1 MSLSWYRTGKAAVT
15 QNSNIVRFTAANITT
30 APNKPVVGDAF
41 LINNGTKLYEIIAI
55 GSDTTGEYIRLDKIY
70 AESTA
75 VNSDY
80 AIIRFASGTQ
90 NAKLVA
96 MASAAINQKQISL
109 DDMYEWYTTTADT
122 VDFLGV
128 DGVPVTVKSYFKLAS
143 ETGDVANNSG
153 AVTTVSTNIEAVKAV
168 SADMPAIKDIYDN
181 GGVQILMRDPRRKA
195 VEDASGGRNTV
206 IYDAQGNSNV
216 MVVVPRF
223 TYESLGLTD
232 LQLGTGTPTAF
243 LTNGAPRGEILIAK
257 YLASAGGTTCSVVGG
272 VQPLTGVNY
281 DQAKSR
287 CTGKGANW
295 HLMSMHEWAAIALWS
310 LANGTVPRGNT
321 NYGRAHD
328 KLFET
333 ARRADNGVPGDAS
346 GTGRTDTGKGP
357 TTWTHD
363 NTVHGIHD
371 LVGNIWEWQDQMM
384 LSEGQIKTT
393 IDNNPSVAEVDWVS
407 HPAFYDSTSAAG
419 GAPRLNSQVINRLG
433 AIGDS
438 ANAGNSA
445 TVDFKLLT
453 KDAAYTPS
461 ELMRRLLIETA
472 TANNL
477 QGRLYMRNFGQR
489 LPIRGGSWGSGVSAG
504 LGALNLVYSRSYSG
518 DGIGFRPAYFA

>member
-1 MSLSWYRTGKAAVT
+1 MAIATVNL
-15 QNSNIVRFTAANITT
+15 
-30 APNKPVVGDAF
+30 
-41 LINNGTKLYEIIAI
+41 GT
-55 GSDTTGEYIRLDKIY
+55 S
-70 AESTA
+70 
-75 VNSDY
+75 
-80 AIIRFASGTQ
+80 
-90 NAKLVA
+90 
-96 MASAAINQKQISL
+96 
-109 DDMYEWYTTTADT
+109 
-122 VDFLGV
+122 
-128 DGVPVTVKSYFKLAS
+128 P
-143 ETGDVANNSG
+143 SG
-153 AVTTVSTNIEAVKAV
+153 AGGDTARNLAEKFNANFSSPTHSASREVGTSNDNHVIDKA
-168 SADMPAIKDIYDN
+168 
-181 GGVQILMRDPRRKA
+181 GLQILIKDPRRQE
-195 VEDASGGRNTV
+195 VEALSGGRNTV
-206 IYDAQGNSNV
+206 IYDAQGNPNV

-243 LTNGAPRGEILIAK
+243 LTNGASRGEILIAK

-287 CTGKGANW
+287 CTNKGANW

-328 KLFET
+328 KLHET

-357 TTWTHD
+357 ATWTHD
-363 NTVHGIHD
+363 HTVHGIHD
-371 LVGNIWEWQDQMM
+371 LVGNIWEWQDQML

-393 IDNNPSVAEVDWVS
+393 LDNDPSVAEVNWVS
-407 HPAFYDSTSAAG
+407 HQAFYDSTSPTG

-477 QGRLYMRNFGQR
+477 QGRVYVRNFGQR
-489 LPIRGGSWGSGVSAG
+489 LPLRGGSWYSGVNAG
-504 LGALNLVYSRSYSG
+504 LGALSLSLPRSYSNI
-518 DGIGFRPAYFA
+518 DIGFRPAYFA

>member
-1 MSLSWYRTGKAAVT
+1 MAIATVNL
-15 QNSNIVRFTAANITT
+15 
-30 APNKPVVGDAF
+30 
-41 LINNGTKLYEIIAI
+41 GT
-55 GSDTTGEYIRLDKIY
+55 S
-70 AESTA
+70 
-75 VNSDY
+75 
-80 AIIRFASGTQ
+80 
-90 NAKLVA
+90 
-96 MASAAINQKQISL
+96 
-109 DDMYEWYTTTADT
+109 
-122 VDFLGV
+122 
-128 DGVPVTVKSYFKLAS
+128 P
-143 ETGDVANNSG
+143 SG
-153 AVTTVSTNIEAVKAV
+153 AGGDTARNLAEKFNANFSAPTHSASREVGTSNDNHVIDKA
-168 SADMPAIKDIYDN
+168 
-181 GGVQILMRDPRRKA
+181 GLQILIKDPRRQE
-195 VEDASGGRNTV
+195 VEALSGGRNTV
-206 IYDAQGNSNV
+206 IYDSQGNPNV

-243 LTNGAPRGEILIAK
+243 MTNGAPRGEILIAK

-272 VQPLTGVNY
+272 VQPLASVTY

-295 HLMSMHEWAAIALWS
+295 HLMSIHEWAAIALWS

-357 TTWTHD
+357 ATWTHD
-363 NTVHGIHD
+363 NTAHGIHD

-393 IDNNPSVAEVDWVS
+393 IDNNPSVAEADWVS
-407 HPAFYDSTSAAG
+407 HPVFYDSTSAAG

-445 TVDFKLLT
+445 SVEFKLLT
-453 KDAAYTPS
+453 KEGAYTPS

-477 QGRLYMRNFGQR
+477 QGRVYMRNFGQR
-489 LPIRGGSWGSGVSAG
+489 LPVRGGGWGYGVDAG
-504 LGALNLVYSRSYSG
+504 LGALGLNDSRSLSYSS
-518 DGIGFRPAYFA
+518 IGFRPAYFA

>member
-1 MSLSWYRTGKAAVT
+1 M
-15 QNSNIVRFTAANITT
+15 
-30 APNKPVVGDAF
+30 
-41 LINNGTKLYEIIAI
+41 
-55 GSDTTGEYIRLDKIY
+55 
-70 AESTA
+70 
-75 VNSDY
+75 
-80 AIIRFASGTQ
+80 
-90 NAKLVA
+90 
-96 MASAAINQKQISL
+96 
-109 DDMYEWYTTTADT
+109 
-122 VDFLGV
+122 
-128 DGVPVTVKSYFKLAS
+128 
-143 ETGDVANNSG
+143 
-153 AVTTVSTNIEAVKAV
+153 
-168 SADMPAIKDIYDN
+168 
-181 GGVQILMRDPRRKA
+181 
-195 VEDASGGRNTV
+195 
-206 IYDAQGNSNV
+206 
-216 MVVVPRF
+216 
-223 TYESLGLTD
+223 
-232 LQLGTGTPTAF
+232 
-243 LTNGAPRGEILIAK
+243 IAK
-257 YLASAGGTTCSVVGG
+257 YLASAVGTTCSVVGG
-272 VQPLTGVNY
+272 VQPLTSVTY

-328 KLFET
+328 KLHET

-357 TTWTHD
+357 ATWTHD
-363 NTVHGIHD
+363 HTVHGIHD

-419 GAPRLNSQVINRLG
+419 GSPRLNSQVINRLG

-445 TVDFKLLT
+445 NVEFKLLT
-453 KDAAYTPS
+453 KEAAYTPS

-489 LPIRGGSWGSGVSAG
+489 LPIRGGYWHVGVDAG
-504 LGALNLVYSRSYSG
+504 LGALLLNNSRSNSNSR
-518 DGIGFRPAYFA
+518 IGFRPAYFA

>member
-1 MSLSWYRTGKAAVT
+1 MTW
-15 QNSNIVRFTAANITT
+15 FTATSVTVANGGT
-30 APNKPVVGDAF
+30 VVSVNSGDD
-41 LINNGTKLYEIIAI
+41 IAI
-55 GSDTTGEYIRLDKIY
+55 AQVAGGLIVGQNPPVEIKRTYLDGGGAKKIELRSAWPY
-70 AESTA
+70 ATQTAMPAVAFPTDGDLAAATA
-75 VNSDY
+75 VLKGLIDGFAIASQVEAQAGTDNVKLMTPLRTKQAITSQVGTVGTAASRNIGAGTSDV
-80 AIIRFASGTQ
+80 SD
-90 NAKLVA
+90 NA
-96 MASAAINQKQISL
+96 
-109 DDMYEWYTTTADT
+109 
-122 VDFLGV
+122 
-128 DGVPVTVKSYFKLAS
+128 
-143 ETGDVANNSG
+143 
-153 AVTTVSTNIEAVKAV
+153 
-168 SADMPAIKDIYDN
+168 
-181 GGVQILMRDPRRKA
+181 GVQILIRDPRRKA

-206 IYDAQGNSNV
+206 IYDSQGNPNV

-243 LTNGAPRGEILIAK
+243 MTNGAPRGEILIAK
-257 YLASAGGTTCSVVGG
+257 YLASAGGATCSVVGG
-272 VQPLTGVNY
+272 VQPLTSVDY

-328 KLFET
+328 RLLET
-333 ARRADNGVPGDAS
+333 ARRADNGIPGDSA
-346 GTGRTDTGKGP
+346 GTGRTDTGKGQA
-357 TTWTHD
+357 TWTHD
-363 NTVHGIHD
+363 HTVHGIHD
-371 LVGNIWEWQDQMM
+371 LVGNVWEWQDQMM
-384 LSEGQIKTT
+384 LAEGQIKTT
-393 IDNNPSVAEVDWVS
+393 LDNNPSVAEVDWIS
-407 HPAFYDSTSAAG
+407 HQAFYDSTSATG

-445 TVDFKLLT
+445 IVEFKLLT
-453 KDAAYTPS
+453 KEAAYTPS

-489 LPIRGGSWGSGVSAG
+489 LPLRGGSWVIGVFAG
-504 LGALNLVYSRSYSG
+504 LGALYLDNPRSYSVSTV
-518 DGIGFRPAYFA
+518 GFRPAFFA

>member
-1 MSLSWYRTGKAAVT
+1 MPLTDPVPSSAFDVLERNVQDTDKFVNQETGTFTNRVGKEIKPIQVIEAEANAAIISLGWHLVGLFADGFTYLLQNDIAKDAAGDWYRWDGPLPK
-15 QNSNIVRFTAANITT
+15 IVIAGTLPSSGANFVKIDRFAIASQVEAQGGTDNVKLMTPLRTKQAITSQVGTVGTAASRNIGT
-30 APNKPVVGDAF
+30 AS
-41 LINNGTKLYEIIAI
+41 NNI
-55 GSDTTGEYIRLDKIY
+55 SD
-70 AESTA
+70 
-75 VNSDY
+75 
-80 AIIRFASGTQ
+80 
-90 NAKLVA
+90 NAG
-96 MASAAINQKQISL
+96 I
-109 DDMYEWYTTTADT
+109 
-122 VDFLGV
+122 
-128 DGVPVTVKSYFKLAS
+128 
-143 ETGDVANNSG
+143 
-153 AVTTVSTNIEAVKAV
+153 
-168 SADMPAIKDIYDN
+168 
-181 GGVQILMRDPRRKA
+181 QILIQDPRRKA

-206 IYDAQGNSNV
+206 IYDAQGNPNV

-295 HLMSMHEWAAIALWS
+295 HLMSMHEWSAIALWS

-321 NYGRAHD
+321 NHGRAHD
-328 KLFET
+328 RLLET

-357 TTWTHD
+357 ATWTHD
-363 NTVHGIHD
+363 HTVHGIHD
-371 LVGNIWEWQDQMM
+371 LVGNIWEWQDQML

-393 IDNNPSVAEVDWVS
+393 LDNDPSVAEVNWVS
-407 HPAFYDSTSAAG
+407 HQAFYDSTSATG
-419 GAPRLNSQVINRLG
+419 GAHRLNSQVINRLG

-445 TVDFKLLT
+445 TVGFKLLT

-461 ELMRRLLIETA
+461 ELMRRLLIETS

-477 QGRLYMRNFGQR
+477 QGQLYMRNFGQR
-489 LPIRGGSWGSGVSAG
+489 LPIRGGNWNHGVSAG
-504 LGALNLVYSRSYSG
+504 LGALNLLYSRSYSYI
-518 DGIGFRPAYFA
+518 DVGFRPAYFA